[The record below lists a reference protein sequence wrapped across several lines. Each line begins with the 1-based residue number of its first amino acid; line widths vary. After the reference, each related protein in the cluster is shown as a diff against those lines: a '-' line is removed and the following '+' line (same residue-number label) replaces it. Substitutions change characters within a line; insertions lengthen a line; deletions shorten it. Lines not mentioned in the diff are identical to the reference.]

1 MDQFAFDFAPARRV
15 YSVSELNAAIR
26 AALEDEFPDVWVS
39 GEISGVKLAASGH
52 YYFTLKERE
61 AQVRAV
67 AFRSAHRYWKFK
79 PQDGLAVLA
88 RGRIDVFEARG
99 EYQLIVEVL
108 EPLGH
113 GALQLAFEQLKK
125 KLADGGPVRSR
136 PQAPA
141 AALSRSASASSL
153 RRAAR

>member
-26 AALEDEFPDVWVS
+26 ATLERDFPDIWVS
-39 GEISGVKLAASGH
+39 GEMSGVKLATSGH

-99 EYQLIVEVL
+99 EYQLIVELV
-108 EPLGH
+108 EPMGH
-113 GALQLAFEQLKK
+113 GALQLAFEQL
-125 KLADGGPVRSR
+125 
-136 PQAPA
+136 
-141 AALSRSASASSL
+141 
-153 RRAAR
+153 